1 MSAPR
6 SDAVVFFGASGDLVY
21 SGGWQCP
28 AC

>member
-1 MSAPR
+1 MSASR